1 MHIYLNYINCRGLSA
16 VWLDAATGDLEKVEV
31 EGGDWRANH
40 GNNINPS
47 YLAVHPNGKV
57 V

>member
-1 MHIYLNYINCRGLSA
+1 M
-16 VWLDAATGDLEKVEV
+16 DAATGDLEKVEV